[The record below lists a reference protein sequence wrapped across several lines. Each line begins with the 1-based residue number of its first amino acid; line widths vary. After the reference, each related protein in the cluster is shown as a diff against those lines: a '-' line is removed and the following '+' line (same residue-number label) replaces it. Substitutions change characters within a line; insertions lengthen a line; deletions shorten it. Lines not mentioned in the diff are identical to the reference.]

1 MPTEE
6 LYTAY
11 KRFMTLMDRA
21 AAAIDR
27 KDLDESGL
35 LEEQVDSCT
44 LEMKVLLLTAITDST
59 TAEAVVDLKRL
70 LQQALDRVTHN
81 QNKLAEWIAETG
93 MQLGRLQQGARA
105 VHGYGPSMPSHLP
118 LLEQRA

>member
-1 MPTEE
+1 MPTQE

-27 KDLDESGL
+27 KDLDESLL

-44 LEMKVLLLTAITDST
+44 LEMKALLLTSIADATTPEAI
-59 TAEAVVDLKRL
+59 VDLKRL
-70 LQQALDRVTHN
+70 LQQALDRVTQN
-81 QNKLAEWIAETG
+81 QTELAEWIAETG

-105 VHGYGPSMPSHLP
+105 VHGYEPSTPSHLP
-118 LLEQRA
+118 LFEQKA